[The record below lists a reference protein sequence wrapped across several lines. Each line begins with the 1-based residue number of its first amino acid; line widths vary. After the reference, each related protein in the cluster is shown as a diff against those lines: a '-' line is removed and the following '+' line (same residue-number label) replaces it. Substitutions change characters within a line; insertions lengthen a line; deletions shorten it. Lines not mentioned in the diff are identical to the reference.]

1 MPEQNPETKAQLEE
15 AFKPLRENLATLT
28 ATLAEER
35 KLHGKESEST
45 KARIDEVI
53 VKMTEAGARLQG
65 LEDKAARADAA
76 IFGSGATVKTAGQAF
91 VESEGFKAIL
101 TQGGSFRGA
110 YGMKIAPEVWRK
122 TAIVNATPDAAQP
135 LVMPDRS
142 PAIVLPNQRRLT
154 IRDILSRVPT
164 GSNVIQFS
172 REATFTSAAAPQG
185 AGSSPLVRENVAK
198 AESAMS
204 FELVTV
210 PVETLAHWI
219 PASKQVLADAAQ
231 LQGHINTRLIY
242 GLKLEEE
249 DQLLNG
255 TGANND
261 LDGLLAQATA
271 YDTALDVST
280 DTKVDTLR
288 RAILDLALNDHP
300 AGVIVVHPTDWAGIE
315 LTKDSNGSYVWAN
328 PNSQLGPTIWGVP
341 VISTAGITV
350 DNFLAMDNGPDVAQ
364 IFDREDASITI
375 STEHSDFFV
384 KNMVAILAE
393 ERLALVVYKPLGI
406 ITGTFP
412 Y

>member
-1 MPEQNPETKAQLEE
+1 M
-15 AFKPLRENLATLT
+15 
-28 ATLAEER
+28 
-35 KLHGKESEST
+35 
-45 KARIDEVI
+45 
-53 VKMTEAGARLQG
+53 
-65 LEDKAARADAA
+65 
-76 IFGSGATVKTAGQAF
+76 GQA
-91 VESEGFKAIL
+91 
-101 TQGGSFRGA
+101 
-110 YGMKIAPEVWRK
+110 P
-122 TAIVNATPDAAQP
+122 
-135 LVMPDRS
+135 
-142 PAIVLPNQRRLT
+142 
-154 IRDILSRVPT
+154 
-164 GSNVIQFS
+164 
-172 REATFTSAAAPQG
+172 
-185 AGSSPLVRENVAK
+185 
-198 AESAMS
+198 
-204 FELVTV
+204 
-210 PVETLAHWI
+210 
-219 PASKQVLADAAQ
+219 
-231 LQGHINTRLIY
+231 
-242 GLKLEEE
+242 
-249 DQLLNG
+249 
-255 TGANND
+255 
-261 LDGLLAQATA
+261 A